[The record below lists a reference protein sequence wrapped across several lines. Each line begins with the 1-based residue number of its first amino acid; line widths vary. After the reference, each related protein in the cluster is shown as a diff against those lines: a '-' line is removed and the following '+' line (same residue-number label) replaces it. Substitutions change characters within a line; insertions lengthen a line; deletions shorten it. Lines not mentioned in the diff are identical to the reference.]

1 MSDEILTM
9 SEAAA
14 ILKMTERQVYE
25 LTRRRS
31 LERMEHPFPA
41 FNIHAKAK
49 RIRRSDL
56 MAWIGV
62 VEAWL
67 SVDAGI
73 HLPAV
78 AACAFGVPSGLYLL
92 KMS

>member
-14 ILKMTERQVYE
+14 ILKMTEKQVYE

-49 RIRRSDL
+49 RVRRLDL
-56 MAWIGV
+56 MAWIDTL
-62 VEAWL
+62 AKH
-67 SVDAGI
+67 AG
-73 HLPAV
+73 AV
-78 AACAFGVPSGLYLL
+78 SR
-92 KMS
+92 

>member
-9 SEAAA
+9 SEVAAV
-14 ILKMTERQVYE
+14 LKMTERKVYE

-56 MAWIGV
+56 TAWIDTLAMQGRR
-62 VEAWL
+62 
-67 SVDAGI
+67 GNR
-73 HLPAV
+73 
-78 AACAFGVPSGLYLL
+78 
-92 KMS
+92 

>member
-9 SEAAA
+9 SEVAAV
-14 ILKMTERQVYE
+14 LKMTERQVYE

-49 RIRRSDL
+49 RTRRSDL
-56 MAWIGV
+56 TAWIDTLAMPRKAREPIG
-62 VEAWL
+62 
-67 SVDAGI
+67 
-73 HLPAV
+73 
-78 AACAFGVPSGLYLL
+78 
-92 KMS
+92 

>member
-9 SEAAA
+9 AEAAS
-14 ILKMTERQVYE
+14 ILKMSEKQVYE

-31 LERMEHPFPA
+31 IERMEHPFPA

-56 MAWIGV
+56 MVWI
-62 VEAWL
+62 
-67 SVDAGI
+67 DT
-73 HLPAV
+73 LPKNSLDLA
-78 AACAFGVPSGLYLL
+78 
-92 KMS
+92 

>member
-31 LERMEHPFPA
+31 QERHPHPFPA
-41 FNIHAKAK
+41 FNIHVKAK
-49 RIRRSDL
+49 RVRRSDL
-56 MAWIGV
+56 MAWIDTL
-62 VEAWL
+62 AKQKR
-67 SVDAGI
+67 A
-73 HLPAV
+73 
-78 AACAFGVPSGLYLL
+78 
-92 KMS
+92 

>member
-1 MSDEILTM
+1 VSLLLAFTDFKGAIMPDEILTM

-14 ILKMTERQVYE
+14 ILKMTEKQVYE

-49 RIRRSDL
+49 RIRRGDL
-56 MAWIGV
+56 MAWIDTL
-62 VEAWL
+62 ARHSL
-67 SVDAGI
+67 D
-73 HLPAV
+73 LP
-78 AACAFGVPSGLYLL
+78 
-92 KMS
+92 

>member
-14 ILKMTERQVYE
+14 ILKVSEKQVYE

-41 FNIHAKAK
+41 FNIHARAK
-49 RIRRSDL
+49 RPLANQRI
-56 MAWIGV
+56 
-62 VEAWL
+62 
-67 SVDAGI
+67 
-73 HLPAV
+73 
-78 AACAFGVPSGLYLL
+78 
-92 KMS
+92 